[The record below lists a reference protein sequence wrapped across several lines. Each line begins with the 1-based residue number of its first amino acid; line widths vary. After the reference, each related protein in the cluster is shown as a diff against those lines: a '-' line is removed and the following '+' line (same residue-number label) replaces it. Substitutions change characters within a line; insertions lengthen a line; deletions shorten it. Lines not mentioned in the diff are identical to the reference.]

1 MIWCGQSNHLQIAKL
16 NQHVYCLSICVGKVA
31 IDPSCYLF
39 CTNSNQYKIL
49 LKKKKKK
56 STVHVIRLFNW
67 SWYVFALTPCSAEFF
82 IFGIKSLTLII
93 PEVALLIYIAIF
105 CKIMSRRLN
114 WELSIL
120 SPFRISSLHLGKKIL
135 SQFSGIGD
143 FESISLNLSL
153 ENFCCQRL
161 FTILTDM
168 EIN

>member
-1 MIWCGQSNHLQIAKL
+1 MIWCGQSNRLQIARL
-16 NQHVYCLSICVGKVA
+16 NQQVHCLSICVGKVA

-49 LKKKKKK
+49 LKKKE
-56 STVHVIRLFNW
+56 STAHVIRLFNW
-67 SWYVFALTPCSAEFF
+67 SWYVFALTPCNAAF

-93 PEVALLIYIAIF
+93 PDVALLIYVAIF
-105 CKIMSRRLN
+105 CKIMSRLLK

-120 SPFRISSLHLGKKIL
+120 SPFRISSLHLGIKIL

-153 ENFCCQRL
+153 ESFCCQRL

-168 EIN
+168 KIN